1 MDSAQQT
8 SPLPLDDNDGP
19 DDLSRQFGD
28 RVRELRKRGNLT
40 LEELSRQSGV
50 SRAMLS
56 KVERGEK
63 SPTIGVAKRICRAL
77 NTSLSF
83 LTGGEEDRRAVAVV
97 RKDQRHVFR
106 DRDTGFERHLL
117 SPPIA
122 GSSVELLLHLLPAGA
137 STGIMPS
144 YPSGTEKYVVVAEG
158 ELVVVIGGA
167 DQSLKQGDSLYFE
180 ANVDHSFE
188 NRSKAPCSYYLVI
201 ARRERTG

>member
-8 SPLPLDDNDGP
+8 SQIPPDEMDGP

-77 NTSLSF
+77 NTSLSY
-83 LTGGEEDRRAVAVV
+83 LTGGEEDRRAIAIV

-122 GSSVELLLHLLPAGA
+122 GSTVELLLHMLPAGT

-158 ELVVVIGGA
+158 ELVVEIGGM
-167 DQSLKQGDSLYFE
+167 DHGLMQGDSLFFE

-201 ARRERTG
+201 ARRERTS